1 MTTIKAIETRYGG
14 HLFRSRLEA
23 RWAMFFD
30 LAGIPWQYELEA
42 YELPRCINPETGAD
56 IPRGAVPAGLRPPG
70 QRHLGGGEG
79 Q

>member
-56 IPRGAVPAGLRPPG
+56 IPRWRGTCRTSTSRPATPG
-70 QRHLGGGEG
+70 WR
-79 Q
+79 